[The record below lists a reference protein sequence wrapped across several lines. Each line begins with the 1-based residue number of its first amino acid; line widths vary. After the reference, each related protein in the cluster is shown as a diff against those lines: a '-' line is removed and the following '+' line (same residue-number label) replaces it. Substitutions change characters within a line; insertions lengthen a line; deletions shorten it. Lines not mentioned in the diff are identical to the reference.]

1 MEALVTE
8 NLPEYESARRRTS
21 QSGRYADWQDVA
33 RGSYDVELR
42 YPSVKRIERTEK
54 TQIELDKE
62 TPMYVPEIC
71 LGLQASGTTRRRRDG
86 KFYIFFNT

>member
-21 QSGRYADWQDVA
+21 QRGRYADWQDVA
-33 RGSYDVELR
+33 WGSYDVELR

-71 LGLQASGTTRRRRDG
+71 LGPQASGTTRRRRDG
-86 KFYIFFNT
+86 KLHNPKL